1 VYFLIITSLLWAFS
15 FGLIKHH
22 LAGVDASFVAFARL
36 ALAAVLFLPWL
47 RFARA
52 RLRLIAQLCVLGA
65 LEFGLMYVLYLK
77 AFQSLQAYQVALLTI
92 VTPIWVCL
100 SEDLLRRTISWRPL
114 GAAGCAIIG
123 TTIALGGAG
132 LGRAPWH
139 GIILIQASNLCFAF
153 GQVWYRRL
161 RQKDHSFQEKS
172 LFGWLYIGAV
182 AIVLP
187 LVCTHLPAE
196 LARLT
201 LDESLVILYL
211 GLIAS
216 GVGFFLWN
224 YGASR
229 VPAGVLAVMNNAKTP
244 LGLVVSLVVFGES
257 VRLTRVVVGGVLIVL
272 ATVYAQRA
280 SKVA

>member
-1 VYFLIITSLLWAFS
+1 MHFLIITSLLWAFS

-22 LAGVDASFVAFARL
+22 LGHVDASFVAFARL

-52 RLRLIAQLCVLGA
+52 RLKLIARLCVLGA
-65 LEFGLMYVLYLK
+65 IEFGLMYLLYLE
-77 AFQSLQAYQVALLTI
+77 AFRSLQAYQVALLTI

-100 SEDLLRRTISWRPL
+100 SEDILCRTFSWRPIL
-114 GAAGCAIIG
+114 AAGLAIIG
-123 TTIALGGAG
+123 TAIALGGAG
-132 LGRAPWH
+132 LGRAPWR
-139 GIILIQASNLCFAF
+139 GLMLIQASNVCFAF

-161 RQKDHSFQEKS
+161 RQKDHSFGERS
-172 LFGWLYIGAV
+172 LFGWLYMGAV
-182 AIVLP
+182 VLIVP
-187 LVCTHLPAE
+187 LVFTRLPTQ
-196 LARLT
+196 LMRLS

-229 VPAGVLAVMNNAKTP
+229 VPAAVLAVMNNAKTP
-244 LGLVVSLVVFGES
+244 LGLVVSLAFFGETVS
-257 VRLTRVVVGGVLIVL
+257 LGRVVVGGALIVL